1 MSERN
6 QEAIIRCR
14 QLLQMVIT
22 ELEQTM
28 GVTAAY
34 DYNQHALV
42 MWQELGE
49 LLREPAV
56 RS

>member
-56 RS
+56 RP